1 MTTLVKDTRI
11 VCSFA
16 SSIVKKKNIKKMC
29 LFAIL

>member
-16 SSIVKKKNIKKMC
+16 SSIVKKKI
-29 LFAIL
+29 